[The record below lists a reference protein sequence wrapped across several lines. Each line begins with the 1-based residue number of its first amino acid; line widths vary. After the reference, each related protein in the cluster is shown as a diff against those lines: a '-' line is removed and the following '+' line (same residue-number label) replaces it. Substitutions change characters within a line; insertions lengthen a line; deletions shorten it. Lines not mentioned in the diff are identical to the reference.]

1 MRSKFYLFSFVM
13 VLVISLLVTPVWAQR
28 ARQGFGNINGTV
40 SDETGGV
47 VPGAGVTVLNT
58 ATSASIE
65 TVTDDLGFYTVQGL
79 NIQGLYDVSASL
91 AGFKTAVVAGQ
102 RVSGDTT
109 LTVNIVLAIGDV
121 TETVTVSGQASLI
134 KTTDTTVAHQHDAE
148 ILETLP
154 VQMNFFVRQ
163 SMTLINTLPGVIYRP
178 TWDGNKGT
186 IHGVGDEGPQR
197 NPIGYNTDGHQSSIN
212 WHQGLRD
219 ETGPA
224 PELIQE
230 FRIETNQDAEK
241 GFNSGV
247 SVEMIT
253 KSGTN
258 DFHGSLFWFHR
269 NDWLDARTTTQSERG
284 RQKQNE
290 GGFVVGGPIVK
301 DKAWF
306 MMNFSSYEWK
316 EFSGG
321 RIGTVQTDLM
331 RAGNFTEILGDVIG
345 TDPLGREVRQ
355 GMIYDPL
362 TTREVGGQF
371 VRDPFPGNIVL
382 SNRIGSVA
390 RQLMEVYPGPNIPG
404 AGLSNNYDGEG
415 GAFFDQDKTYLKTD
429 IEHNQHKFT
438 IGYEDTPNNKLTFA
452 SPANRLQTVAVETR
466 GYRLRLNHLWTLSP
480 SLLLSTRAGINRIT
494 YGEAKQPPTNNHCP
508 GGCVQGALTDAIP
521 RVTIQSAVGGG
532 FGDNTDVAEHFQST
546 VPIFMDM
553 SWIKGNHNM
562 KFGAQLSIWAGRFL
576 VENHTAGTYTF
587 RNRLSGFPAF
597 TGCTYCASTGDGFAS
612 FLTGDVDAANQS
624 TPSARKITSYSW
636 AFFAQ
641 DSWRATPKLTVNYGL
656 RWEVPIAPHETY
668 DRIGIMDPSVPNPAA
683 GGLLGGLTF
692 FGEGPGR
699 NGRSRFFDTGHK
711 SFGPRLGLA
720 YQINDKTVL
729 RAYYGLMYRPINGEL
744 GNGSSMQSQ
753 GFGAAVAVQT
763 TDGGLTPA
771 FNWENGIDILPTNL
785 PSTDPGLINGSAVGF
800 VDRHETDQGTAQ
812 RLGLA
817 LEHELPW
824 EMVVRAE
831 YIGLLS
837 HGIITSQ
844 IARYNQNPLSTLALG
859 DLMLKDINSQ
869 AAIDAGFT
877 APYAGFEGTVG
888 QAIRPFPQYDWV
900 AQLNSHSSYALYHSA
915 VFMLQKR
922 FSAGLNF
929 MFSHTMAKN
938 LTPGDVGERASF
950 APRQGSSLQH
960 WDTLPGAKT
969 LVLEDR
975 SWATKMNFS
984 WELPFGRGKR
994 YGGDV
999 NSWANLVVG
1008 GWRFSGA
1015 LVYHG
1020 GRPLAVSSGGQL
1032 PYMGPQWA
1040 NIVPGVP
1047 VSTGVSC
1054 GDYDPNQPGKDRIF
1068 NPSAFA
1074 AADPFTL
1081 GNFRV
1086 HPSERGCGF
1095 ASEDLVISKDFD
1107 VSEGVGVRFG
1117 AEFYNAFNRVNWGG
1131 RRLSA
1136 SVDSPASFGMYS
1148 RTEPARSIQLY
1159 LKFIF

>member
-1 MRSKFYLFSFVM
+1 MRSKVYLFSFSIA
-13 VLVISLLVTPVWAQR
+13 LVIILSITSPVWAQR
-28 ARQGFGNINGTV
+28 AGQGLGNINGTV
-40 SDETGGV
+40 SDETGAV
-47 VPGAGVTVLNT
+47 VPGADVTVLNT
-58 ATSASIE
+58 ATSSQKE

-79 NIQGLYDVSASL
+79 NIQGRYDVSAALS
-91 AGFKTAVVAGQ
+91 GFKTAVVSGQ
-102 RVSGDTT
+102 RVSSDTT
-109 LTVNIVLAIGDV
+109 LTVNIVLAVGQV

-134 KTTDTTVAHQHDAE
+134 KTTDTTVAHQQDAE
-148 ILETLP
+148 MLEVLP
-154 VQMNFFVRQ
+154 VQMNFFIRQ
-163 SMTLINTLPGVIYRP
+163 SMTLINTLPGVIFRP

-269 NDWLDARTTTQSERG
+269 NDWLDARPWTASSRG

-290 GGFVVGGPIVK
+290 AGFVLGGPILK

-306 MMNFSSYEWK
+306 MMNFSSFEWK
-316 EFSGG
+316 NFSSG

-331 RAGNFTEILGDVIG
+331 RGGNFTEILGDVIG
-345 TDPLGREVRQ
+345 TDPLGREVRT

-371 VRDPFPGNIVL
+371 VRDPFAGNIVPD
-382 SNRIGSVA
+382 NRIGSVA
-390 RQLMEVYPGPNIPG
+390 RHLMTAYPGPNIPG
-404 AGLSNNYDGEG
+404 AGLSNNYDGTG
-415 GAFFDQDKTYLKTD
+415 GEFFDTDKTYLKTD

-452 SPANRLQTVAVETR
+452 SPANRLQTVAAETR
-466 GYRLRLNHLWTLSP
+466 GMRLRLNHLWTLSP

-494 YGEAKQPPTNNHCP
+494 YGEIKQPPSNNHCP

-521 RVTIQSAVGGG
+521 RISIQSAVGGG
-532 FGDNTDVAEHFQST
+532 FGDNTDSASHFQST
-546 VPIFMDM
+546 VPIFMDV
-553 SWIKGNHNM
+553 SWIKGNHSM

-576 VENHTAGTYTF
+576 VENHTAGSYTF
-587 RNRLSGFPAF
+587 RNRITGFPAF

-612 FLTGDVDAANQS
+612 FLMGDVDAANQS
-624 TPSARKITSYSW
+624 TSSARKITSYSW
-636 AFFAQ
+636 AFYAQ
-641 DSWRATPKLTVNYGL
+641 DSWRASNKLTVNYGL
-656 RWEVPIAPHETY
+656 RWEMPIGPHESY

-683 GGLLGGLTF
+683 GGILGGLTF
-692 FGEGPGR
+692 YGEGPGR
-699 NGRSRFFDTGHK
+699 NGQTRFFETGYK

-720 YQINDKTVL
+720 YQMDDKTVL
-729 RAYYGLMYRPINGEL
+729 RAYYGLMFRPINGEL
-744 GNGSSMQSQ
+744 GNYASMPQQ
-753 GFGAAVAVQT
+753 GFGADVAVQT

-771 FNWENGIDILPTNL
+771 FNWENGINILPTDL
-785 PSTDPGLINGSAVGF
+785 PSTDPSLINGSAVGF
-800 VDRHETDQGTAQ
+800 VDRNDSSQGTAQ

-817 LEHELPW
+817 FEHELPW
-824 EMVVRAE
+824 EMVGRAE

-900 AQLNSHSSYALYHSA
+900 AQFNSHSGYNLYHSGI
-915 VFMLQKR
+915 FMLQKR
-922 FSAGLNF
+922 FSDGLNF
-929 MFSHTMAKN
+929 MLSHTVAKS
-938 LTPGDVGERASF
+938 LTAGDDRARLGF
-950 APRQGSSLQH
+950 GLRGGTRLQH
-960 WDTLPGAKT
+960 WNLLGVSKT
-969 LVLEDR
+969 IVPFNR
-975 SWATKMNFS
+975 SWATKASFS
-984 WELPFGRGKR
+984 WQLPFGRGKR
-994 YGGDV
+994 YAGGI
-999 NSWANLVVG
+999 NSWANQAVG
-1008 GWRFSGA
+1008 GWRLAGS
-1015 LVYHG
+1015 LVYHAG
-1020 GRPLAVSSGGQL
+1020 NNLTVDSGQL
-1032 PYMGPQWA
+1032 NPYMGPQWA
-1040 NIVPGVP
+1040 NSVSGVP
-1047 VSTGVSC
+1047 VSTGISC
-1054 GDYDPNQPGKDRIF
+1054 GDLDRNVPGQDRIF
-1068 NPSAFA
+1068 NGAAYEFAPAFS
-1074 AADPFTL
+1074 F
-1081 GNFRV
+1081 GNSRV
-1086 HPSERGCGF
+1086 HPSAQQCGF
-1095 ASEDLVISKDFD
+1095 AREDLALIKDFIVNED
-1107 VSEGVGVRFG
+1107 VNVRLG
-1117 AEFYNAFNRVNWGG
+1117 AEFQNAFNRTNWRDAGTTVNSSG
-1131 RRLSA
+1131 
-1136 SVDSPASFGMYS
+1136 FGQVNNVLA
-1148 RTEPARSIQLY
+1148 ARVIQLY
-1159 LKFIF
+1159 LKINF